1 MKLQKLNIHNIAS
14 IEDAEINFDKEPL
27 STSEVFLITGK
38 TGAGKSTILDAVCLC
53 LYADTPRL
61 DSTHM
66 QGNTKDGDNL
76 INIEDPRQLLRQ
88 NTGECYCKLSFIG
101 NNNVHYEAIW
111 SVQRA
116 HRKVTGQL
124 QAKKWS
130 LEDKD
135 HSISYNKD
143 KEIKAEIQKA
153 IGLDFNQFCRTTLL
167 AQGEFTRFLNSKD
180 DDKANILEKVTGVDI
195 YTKIGMQIFKTTN
208 EKHAEYETLK
218 QRIDTVMIMDQEAIE
233 RAQQE
238 LNDINV
244 VLDGLS
250 TAKMNDEQKCQW
262 LITEQSLREE
272 QEKAKQVYDKAIE
285 CTQTDD
291 FMQKSSTINDWNATA
306 DARNTYAIL
315 QRQEQEEKDARATL
329 NGYTKKYIKIR
340 QGEAWLKHEVLTIQR
355 ELKELN
361 DELDNE
367 KEKVPVYEQLQT
379 IVGQLDIISKGKETI
394 QKRTKQIERVEKYL
408 KEELSKKLEEAKN
421 KLNKI
426 QKEKDEKQTSL
437 TLKEKALNDLGLP
450 NLRHKK
456 ETKQTELNNI
466 EKARN
471 ALNTMETEQNRRKEQ
486 EQILKNIKNDIV
498 SYEQKISQLATPI
511 VEAEASMNTC
521 KEMLNKQRETVN
533 NWAKTLRTHLHVGD
547 TCPVCQQV
555 IKDELP
561 QEDIL
566 DKLFQEAEET
576 YQEKEKAYNDL
587 IKQKNKYDAEHIAN
601 EKHYNQQKDLFDK
614 DKSVQKCEDKALTAC
629 KACGIEQLENAAEH
643 LDKYTSTLKEELE
656 DLNNQIN
663 DGEVQEQA
671 YKKMRDELQ
680 VLQDKVLN
688 ATNEVNNVSSSQTKC
703 KGEIETCNQL
713 VQQKEKEINE
723 AETLIQPILDPI
735 QWEVEWKKEPE
746 IFSDDLQKAAKLYK
760 GKKSEQDTKKG
771 ILDDYE
777 KSKEEVAKIIEDI
790 VKLIPEWNN
799 IQTYDKNEY
808 PEVLNVAKDL
818 FDNINKTNAR
828 IDTAVRLKDEAQSE
842 LDAFLKEHV
851 QYTMDRLTQLAKHS
865 TAYISQLNDDI
876 SALKNDALQKEGSWK
891 QLNEQ
896 IIHHLNQ
903 KPTMDESDSIEQLTE
918 NIKVYQEKMD
928 DANTRRGSI
937 QNQLEQDR
945 NNRKQQAKL
954 IEQAEEKKA
963 IYNRWVH
970 LNNLFGDATGNKFKK
985 IAQSYVLS
993 SLIHAANSYLS
1004 TLTDRYVLRVIP
1016 GTFTIMLDDAYQ
1028 GYVSRAAS
1036 TISGGESFLVSLS
1049 LALALS
1055 DIGQQLAVDTL
1066 FIDEGFGTLS
1076 GEPLM
1081 NAINTLRS
1089 LHTASGKHVGI
1100 ISHVEELRERIPVQ
1114 IQLIQEGSSSKSDV
1128 KIIPETN

>member
-14 IEDAEINFDKEPL
+14 IEDAEIDFDKEPL

-38 TGAGKSTILDAVCLC
+38 TGAGKTTILDAVCLC

-88 NTGECYCKLSFIG
+88 NTGECFCKLSFVG
-101 NNNVHYEAIW
+101 NNNVHYEATW

-135 HSISYNKD
+135 HHISYNKD

-153 IGLDFNQFCRTTLL
+153 IGLDFSQFCRTTLL

-180 DDKANILEKVTGVDI
+180 DDKANILEKVTGVDT
-195 YTKIGMQIFKTTN
+195 YSKIGMQIFKITS
-208 EKHAEYETLK
+208 EKRAEYETYK
-218 QRIDTVMIMDQEAIE
+218 QRIDTVMVMDEEALE
-233 RAQQE
+233 RSQQE

-244 VLDGLS
+244 ILDGLS
-250 TAKMNDEQKCQW
+250 TAKKNDEQKCQW
-262 LITEQSLREE
+262 LTTEQALREE
-272 QEKAKQVYDKAIE
+272 QEKAKQIYDKAVE
-285 CTQTDD
+285 QTQTDD
-291 FMQKSSTINDWNATA
+291 FLQKTSTINDWNATA

-315 QRQEQEEKDARATL
+315 QRQQQEEKDARETL
-329 NGYTKKYIKIR
+329 NGYTDNFIRIK
-340 QGEAWLKHEVLTIQR
+340 QGEAWLKHEVSTIQR
-355 ELKELN
+355 ELKELT
-361 DELDNE
+361 DELDDE
-367 KEKVPVYEQLQT
+367 KEKVPVYEQFQT

-394 QKRTKQIERVEKYL
+394 QKRTKQKERVEKFL
-408 KEELSKKLEEAKN
+408 KEELGKVLEEAKN
-421 KLNKI
+421 KLNKV
-426 QKEKDEKQTSL
+426 QKEKDKKQASL
-437 TLKEKALNDLGLP
+437 TLKEKTLKELGLP

-456 ETKQTELNNI
+456 ESKQTDLNNV
-466 EKARN
+466 ENARN
-471 ALNTMETEQNRRKEQ
+471 ALNMLETEQKHRKEQ
-486 EQILKNIKNDIV
+486 EQFLKNIKKDII
-498 SYEQKISQLATPI
+498 SYEQKIDDLATPI
-511 VEAEASMNTC
+511 VEAETSMNTC
-521 KEMLNKQRETVN
+521 KEMLNKQRETVDD
-533 NWAKTLRTHLHVGD
+533 WAKTLRTHLHVGD

-561 QEDIL
+561 QEDVL
-566 DKLFQEAEET
+566 DKLFQKAEET
-576 YQEKEKAYNDL
+576 YQEKENTYNGL
-587 IKQKNKYDAEHIAN
+587 IAQKNKYEAERIAN
-601 EKHYNQQKDLFDK
+601 EKQYNQLKELFDK
-614 DKSVQKCEDKALTAC
+614 DINVQQCKEKALNAC
-629 KACGIEQLENAAEH
+629 IACGVKQLKDATEQLNKQA
-643 LDKYTSTLKEELE
+643 STLKKELE
-656 DLNNQIN
+656 DLHDQIK

-671 YKKMRDELQ
+671 YKEMRDEFQ
-680 VLQDKVLN
+680 VLQDKVLE
-688 ATNEVNNVSSSQTKC
+688 ATNEVNNVTGNQTRC

-713 VQQKEKEINE
+713 IQQKEKEINE
-723 AETLIQPILDPI
+723 AEALIQPILNPM
-735 QWEVEWKKEPE
+735 QWEIDWKNEPDS
-746 IFSDDLQKAAKLYK
+746 FADDLKKAAKLYK
-760 GKKSEQDTKKG
+760 EKKGEQETKKG
-771 ILDDYE
+771 ILDDYQ
-777 KSKEEVAKIIEDI
+777 KSKEEVAKTIDNII
-790 VKLIPEWNN
+790 KLIPEWNN
-799 IQTYDKNEY
+799 LQTNDNIEY
-808 PEVLNVAKDL
+808 PEVLNATKNL
-818 FDNINKTNAR
+818 FDNVNKTIAR
-828 IDTAVRLKDEAQSE
+828 IDTAVRQKNEAQNE

-851 QYTMDRLTQLAKHS
+851 QYTMDRLIQLAQHS
-865 TAYISQLNDDI
+865 TTQISLMNEEI
-876 SALKNDALQKEGSWK
+876 SALKNDVFQKEGSWK

-896 IIHHLNQ
+896 INHHLDQ
-903 KPTMDESDSIEQLTE
+903 KPTIDESDNIEQLTE
-918 NIKVYQEKMD
+918 NIRVYQEKMD
-928 DANTRRGSI
+928 VANTRRGSI
-937 QNQLEQDR
+937 QNQLDQDKT
-945 NNRKQQAKL
+945 NRKQQAIL

-963 IYNRWVH
+963 IYNRWAH
-970 LNNLFGDATGNKFKK
+970 LNDLFGDATGNKFKK

-1114 IQLIQEGSSSKSDV
+1114 IQLIQEGNSSKSDV
-1128 KIIPETN
+1128 RIIPETN